1 MVNYPIGDF
10 FIRIKNAALARKR
23 EFVVPYSKAKEEIAR
38 VLVRE
43 GYLKN
48 AVKDKNG
55 QLVVNLAYIGKKPQ
69 VTEVKIISKPGLH
82 VYKNAKELKKERKV
96 LGIKIVSTSRG
107 VMTDKEA
114 MKKGCGGEVL
124 TDIY

>member
-10 FIRIKNAALARKR
+10 FIRIKNAALARKQ
-23 EFVVPYSKAKEEIAR
+23 EFVVPYSKTKEEIAR
-38 VLVRE
+38 VLVKE
-43 GYLKN
+43 GYLKS
-48 AVKDKNG
+48 AAKDKNG
-55 QLVVNLAYIGKKPQ
+55 QLVVGLAYIGKKPQ

-82 VYKNAKELKKERKV
+82 VYKNAKELKKERNV
-96 LGIKIVSTSRG
+96 LGVKIVATSRG

-114 MKKGCGGEVL
+114 MKKGVGGEVL